1 MNRTKLNKT
10 NKRIST
16 FTYLYIIS
24 AWLYIE
30 EETYK
35 HLAHTSQMQK
45 EIASFKQ
52 NARIFV

>member
-1 MNRTKLNKT
+1 MNRTKLNKI
-10 NKRIST
+10 NKPT